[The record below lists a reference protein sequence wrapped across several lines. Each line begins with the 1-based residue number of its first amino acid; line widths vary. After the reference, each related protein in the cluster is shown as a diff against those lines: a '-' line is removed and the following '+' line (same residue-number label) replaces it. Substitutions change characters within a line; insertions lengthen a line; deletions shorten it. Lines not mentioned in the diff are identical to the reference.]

1 MERKFPRLT
10 VDAIILRKYSI
21 ILIKRKNPPFKG
33 MWALPG
39 GFVEYGETVEEAI
52 IRETKEET
60 GLDVEI
66 LNLFNVYSK
75 SDRDPRCH
83 TVSIVFLCR
92 ATGGGLNASSDSAD
106 VREFKLTELPE
117 LAFDHADILK
127 DFLTTMRKHK

>member
-1 MERKFPRLT
+1 MEKKFPRLT
-10 VDAIILRKYSI
+10 VDAIILRKDSI
-21 ILIKRKNPPFKG
+21 ILIKRKNPPFKD

-66 LNLFNVYSK
+66 LNLFNVYSNP
-75 SDRDPRCH
+75 DRDPRCH
-83 TVSIVFLCR
+83 TVSIVFSCR
-92 ATGGGLNASSDSAD
+92 VTGGSLNASSDSAD

-117 LAFDHADILK
+117 LAFDHADIVG